1 MHIFILQ
8 YIDIHLGK
16 LQRPVCDLTG
26 IMVNKGI
33 YPQMAL
39 IQLTLYI
46 YIYMHIFFLIDS
58 VSRKQQNYRQIGR

>member
-26 IMVNKGI
+26 IMVNKGNHL
-33 YPQMAL
+33 QMAL
-39 IQLTLYI
+39 IHLHQVLSNFAVAGCDLRNG
-46 YIYMHIFFLIDS
+46 L
-58 VSRKQQNYRQIGR
+58 KE